1 MSLLK
6 KFSETRAFINEF
18 GLGRMLDIDDEAS
31 LLNVLYGINS
41 KHFLYPYKEGKK
53 GEKKTRPLRYSGNQA
68 YEDSEG
74 V

>member
-18 GLGRMLDIDDEAS
+18 GRMLDIDDEAS

-41 KHFLYPYKEGKK
+41 KHFLYPFKEVNIGD
-53 GEKKTRPLRYSGNQA
+53 KKTRPLRYSGNQA
-68 YEDSEG
+68 YEDS
-74 V
+74 